1 MFGDVKFHLNRF
13 IVFNDN
19 VKRVFTNPDFKED
32 GTTVACDVSGSMN
45 SAMAE
50 LKLCLSALGAMTGCK
65 HELVVPGIN
74 GLTSLAD
81 MADEVS
87 KDLGPNEKFM
97 ILTDGEDTSSKG
109 WSFAEPQPVAP
120 EHGAKQEIWE
130 SYYEQCKEWKEQRR
144 EAMIKYLED
153 VTQAEVFLLGIGKE
167 VKDFIK
173 TAAKA
178 GRRCRVAHIDR
189 GANVKQI
196 SSVVAACAR
205 APKRKAAEATTV
217 ITVDAPEAQAF
228 VPTDEQAATV
238 QANTAYVAIGGNALT
253 PQNVKDYIERAE
265 SNINMSSV
273 DKGKARA
280 SVLWFMGQQKKGGEP
295 LAGAL
300 LSGKKAHVF
309 ADPGK
314 PDNTGF
320 HTYCAKLLSALDKQV
335 LKQHPKAA
343 TTYNFE
349 GQIFSY
355 KEANTYSVLDS
366 ISDDVVNT
374 LLGEEGWAAKQSEL
388 QKVAPKGQKRKAEE
402 QLTKDASATVA

>member
-13 IVFNDN
+13 IVFNEGLE
-19 VKRVFTNPDFKED
+19 RVFTNPDFKED
-32 GTTVACDVSGSMN
+32 GTTVCCDVSGSMN
-45 SAMAE
+45 SALSE

-65 HELVVPGIN
+65 HELVVPYIRGM
-74 GLTSLAD
+74 TSLAD
-81 MADEVS
+81 MADKVA

-109 WSFAEPQPVAP
+109 WTFADPPDEPECGSDTATWQ
-120 EHGAKQEIWE
+120 
-130 SYYEQCKEWKEQRR
+130 SYYEQVQEWKEQRR

-178 GRRCRVAHIDR
+178 GRRCRVAHVSK

-205 APKRKAAEATTV
+205 APRRKATEATTV
-217 ITVDAPEAQAF
+217 ITVDAPEAQVY

-238 QANTAYVAIGGNALT
+238 QANTAYVAIGSTALT
-253 PQNVKDYIERAE
+253 PQSVKDYIERAE

-273 DKGKARA
+273 DKTKARA
-280 SVLWFMGQQKKGGEP
+280 ALLWFMDQQKKNGEP

-335 LKQHPKAA
+335 LKQHPKMA
-343 TTYNFE
+343 TTYSFE
-349 GQIFSY
+349 GQLFTY
-355 KEANTYSVLDS
+355 KDANTYSVLDT
-366 ISDDVVNT
+366 ISTDVITV
-374 LLGEEGWAAKQSEL
+374 LLGEEGWAAKQCDL